1 VRGLGVTQIAVAD
14 ALDWPEIDRRM
25 WDVAVDN
32 DDPFADGPGGRLSKR
47 TLHKY
52 WMGWRRFLGFLIL
65 TEPDAL
71 KKKPFDRLTGERV
84 RQFVEH
90 LRETNTPHSV
100 PIQIDSLYGAARTLM
115 PDKDWAWLL
124 HIKTRLYAA
133 APRGDRVRP
142 VITSVQLVDLGMA
155 LMEESKISAEKPIS
169 MADAV
174 RYRDGLMF
182 ALLAQVPLRPKNAA
196 ALEIG
201 RDVINEDDHWSIV
214 IPPEDTKTRTYLDFE
229 FPESIRADDSP
240 SVSAA

>member
-1 VRGLGVTQIAVAD
+1 
-14 ALDWPEIDRRM
+14 M
-25 WDVAVDN
+25 
-32 DDPFADGPGGRLSKR
+32 
-47 TLHKY
+47 
-52 WMGWRRFLGFLIL
+52 
-65 TEPDAL
+65 
-71 KKKPFDRLTGERV
+71 RV
-84 RQFVEH
+84 RQFVKH

-100 PIQIDSLYGAARTLM
+100 AIQIDSLYGAVRTLM
-115 PDKDWAWLL
+115 PDKDWTWLL

-169 MADAV
+169 MADAI

-201 RDVINEDDHWSIV
+201 SDVINEDDMVDRH
-214 IPPEDTKTRTYLDFE
+214 PTRG
-229 FPESIRADDSP
+229 IRRPGLTSTSRFQSP
-240 SVSAA
+240 YAHSLQFI